1 MMNTLKALSALLMY
15 PSIELQEAIPEIDRI
30 LDACVNLPDGTRA
43 QLRLLTNSLAN
54 DDLYALQER
63 YTDLFDRTRSLSLH
77 IFEHIHGESR
87 DRGQAMVDLQNH
99 YAEHDLEMG
108 TKELPD
114 FIPLFLEFLSTLP
127 PTEASGLL
135 GQPIN
140 IITALGERLAKR
152 QSSYRGVFQALVS
165 LSGETP
171 AQDAVQ
177 QILAR
182 PDADAD
188 DLEALDAAW
197 EEEAVQFGPGNGN
210 SCKDEI
216 VAKVRAGR
224 RPAPGVRVPDNKP
237 VIQYSAGGEN
247 A

>member
-1 MMNTLKALSALLMY
+1 MNVLKSLSALLTY
-15 PSIELQEAIPEIDRI
+15 PSRELQEAIPEIERI
-30 LDACVNLPDGTRA
+30 LDACGNIPDGARV
-43 QLRLLTNSLAN
+43 QLRLLTNSIAN
-54 DDLYALQER
+54 GDLYELQER

-99 YAEHDLEMG
+99 YAQHGMEMG
-108 TKELPD
+108 TRELPD
-114 FIPLFLEFLSTLP
+114 FIPLFLEFLSLLP
-127 PTEASGLL
+127 PTEASELL

-152 QSSYRGVFQALVS
+152 SSPYQGVFQALVS
-165 LSGETP
+165 LSSELP
-171 AQDAVQ
+171 ERAAVQ
-177 QILAR
+177 EIMAR

-197 EEEAVQFGPGNGN
+197 EEEEVRFGPGTDAG
-210 SCKDEI
+210 CKDEI
-216 VAKVRAGR
+216 TAKVRAGR
-224 RPAPGVRVPDNKP
+224 RPAPGVKVASNKP
-237 VIQYSAGGEN
+237 VIQYSTGGQN

>member
-1 MMNTLKALSALLMY
+1 MNVLKALSALLTY
-15 PSIELQEAIPEIDRI
+15 PSRELQEAMPEIERI
-30 LDACVNLPDGTRA
+30 IGSCANISDSARK
-43 QLRLLTNSLAN
+43 QLRLLTQGLASG
-54 DDLYALQER
+54 DLYEMQER

-99 YAEHDLEMG
+99 YAEHGLEIG
-108 TKELPD
+108 ASELPD
-114 FIPLFLEFLSTLP
+114 FVPLFLEFLSTLP
-127 PTEASGLL
+127 PSEACDLL

-140 IITALGERLAKR
+140 IITALGERLATR
-152 QSSYRGVFQALVS
+152 NSPYQGVFQALAS
-165 LSGETP
+165 LSSAIPERE
-171 AQDAVQ
+171 AVQ
-177 QILAR
+177 EILAR
-182 PDADAD
+182 PDADPD

-197 EEEAVQFGPGNGN
+197 EDEAVQFGPGAAS

-216 VAKVRAGR
+216 TAKVRAGR
-224 RPAPGVRVPDNKP
+224 RPAPGVQAASNKP

>member
-1 MMNTLKALSALLMY
+1 MNMLKALSALLTY
-15 PSIELQEAIPEIDRI
+15 PTRELQEAIPEIEHI
-30 LDACVNLPDGTRA
+30 LDASANLSDGARA
-43 QLRLLTNSLAN
+43 ELRLLTQSLAQE
-54 DDLYALQER
+54 DLYDLQER

-99 YAEHDLEMG
+99 YAGHGLEIDAS
-108 TKELPD
+108 ELPD
-114 FIPLFLEFLSTLP
+114 FVPLFLEFLSTLP
-127 PTEASGLL
+127 PSEAADLL

-140 IITALGERLAKR
+140 IITALGERLAR
-152 QSSYRGVFQALVS
+152 RNSPYQGVFQALVS
-165 LSGETP
+165 LSSELP
-171 AQDAVQ
+171 KREAVQ
-177 QILAR
+177 ELLAQ

-197 EEEAVQFGPGNGN
+197 EDEAVQFGPGASP

-216 VAKVRAGR
+216 VTKVRAGR
-224 RPAPGVRVPDNKP
+224 RPAPGVQAASNKP

>member
-1 MMNTLKALSALLMY
+1 MNILKALSALLTY
-15 PSIELQEAIPEIDRI
+15 PSRELQGAIPEIERI
-30 LDACVNLPDGTRA
+30 LDACANLSRGTRE
-43 QLRLLTNSLAN
+43 QLRLLTQALAN
-54 DDLYALQER
+54 DDLYESQER

-99 YAEHDLEMG
+99 YAEHGLEIG
-108 TKELPD
+108 ASELPD
-114 FIPLFLEFLSTLP
+114 FVPLFLEFLSTLLP
-127 PTEASGLL
+127 SEASDLL

-140 IITALGERLAKR
+140 ILSAIGERLAKR
-152 QSSYRGVFQALVS
+152 SSPYQGVFQALTS
-165 LSGETP
+165 LSAELP
-171 AQDAVQ
+171 KYEAVQ
-177 QILAR
+177 EILAR

-197 EEEAVQFGPGNGN
+197 EEEEVRFGPGADT

-224 RPAPGVRVPDNKP
+224 RPAPGVAVPSNKP
-237 VIQYSAGGEN
+237 VIQYSTGGQN

>member
-1 MMNTLKALSALLMY
+1 MNILKAISALLTY
-15 PSIELQEAIPEIDRI
+15 PSRELQEAMPEIERI
-30 LDACVNLPDGTRA
+30 LDACGNIPRGARDEL
-43 QLRLLTNSLAN
+43 QKLTKSLAN
-54 DDLYALQER
+54 DDLYDLQER

-99 YAEHDLEMG
+99 YADHGLEMG
-108 TKELPD
+108 TAELPD

-127 PTEASGLL
+127 PSEASDLL

-152 QSSYRGVFQALVS
+152 CSPYQGVFQALVS
-165 LSGETP
+165 LSSELP
-171 AQDAVQ
+171 EREAVREMLAQ
-177 QILAR
+177 
-182 PDADAD
+182 PDPDAD

-197 EEEAVQFGPGNGN
+197 EDEAVQFGPDAAS

-216 VAKVRAGR
+216 FAKVRAGR
-224 RPAPGVRVPDNKP
+224 RPAPGVKVQSNKP
-237 VIQYSAGGEN
+237 VIQYSAGGQN

>member
-1 MMNTLKALSALLMY
+1 MNTLKALSALLTY
-15 PSIELQEAIPEIDRI
+15 PSRELQEAIPEIERI
-30 LDACVNLPDGTRA
+30 LDVCANLTDGARE
-43 QLRLLTNSLAN
+43 QLRELTTGLAGG
-54 DDLYALQER
+54 DLYESQER

-99 YAEHDLEMG
+99 YAEHGLEIG
-108 TKELPD
+108 ASELPD

-127 PTEASGLL
+127 PTEASDLL

-140 IITALGERLAKR
+140 IITAIGERLAKR
-152 QSSYRGVFQALVS
+152 NSPYQGVFQALVS
-165 LSGETP
+165 LSSEMP
-171 AQDAVQ
+171 AREAVRE
-177 QILAR
+177 ILAQ

-188 DLEALDAAW
+188 DLAALDAAW
-197 EEEAVQFGPGNGN
+197 EEEAVQFGPGAAN

-224 RPAPGVRVPDNKP
+224 RPAPGVQVPSNKP
-237 VIQYSAGGEN
+237 VIQYSTGGQN

>member
-1 MMNTLKALSALLMY
+1 MNILKALSALLTY
-15 PSIELQEAIPEIDRI
+15 PSLELQEAIPEIESI
-30 LDACVNLPDGTRA
+30 LDRCGNISDGTRQ
-43 QLRLLTNSLAN
+43 QLRLLTKSLAN
-54 DDLYALQER
+54 DDLYDSQER
-63 YTDLFDRTRSLSLH
+63 YTDLFDRTRTLSLH

-99 YAEHDLEMG
+99 YAGHGLEISA
-108 TKELPD
+108 TELPD

-127 PTEASGLL
+127 PGEASELL

-140 IITALGERLAKR
+140 IITAIGERLAKR
-152 QSSYRGVFQALVS
+152 QSPYQGVFQALVS
-165 LSGETP
+165 LSSEFP
-171 AQDAVQ
+171 EQEQVREMLLQ
-177 QILAR
+177 
-182 PDADAD
+182 PDPLAD

-197 EEEAVQFGPGNGN
+197 EDEAVQFGPGANS

-224 RPAPGVRVPDNKP
+224 RPAPGVTVASNKP
-237 VIQYSAGGEN
+237 VIHYSGGGRN